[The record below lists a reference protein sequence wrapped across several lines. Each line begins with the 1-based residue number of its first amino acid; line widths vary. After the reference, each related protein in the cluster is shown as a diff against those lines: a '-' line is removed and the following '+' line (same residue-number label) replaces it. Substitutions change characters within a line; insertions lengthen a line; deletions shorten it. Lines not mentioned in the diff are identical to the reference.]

1 MCYSVMCIWSILST
15 AWFYPALSVFHGC
28 SNLCLTVHADTLHI
42 IKDSVELLHESFQY
56 YSRAAPT
63 ENYIPMVMRKLT
75 ALPQITIS
83 ATPKLNSVN
92 H

>member
-1 MCYSVMCIWSILST
+1 M
-15 AWFYPALSVFHGC
+15 FRGC
-28 SNLCLTVHADTLHI
+28 SNLCLTVHADTLYI

-56 YSRAAPT
+56 YNRAAPT
-63 ENYIPMVMRKLT
+63 ENCIPMVMRKLT